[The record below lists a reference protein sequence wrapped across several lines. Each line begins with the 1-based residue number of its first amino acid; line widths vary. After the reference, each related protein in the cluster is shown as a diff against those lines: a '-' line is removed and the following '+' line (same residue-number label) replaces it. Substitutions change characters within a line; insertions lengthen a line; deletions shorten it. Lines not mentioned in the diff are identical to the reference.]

1 MDRARLVKHSVR
13 GIARYKLRSLFMM
26 LGSLAGV
33 ATLTL
38 VISVGDGAQRKVLAT
53 VQQLFGSSSILLFAR
68 GTELVGGPRA
78 DAARLTIEDVEATA
92 TEVPGIDAW
101 DPQQVIA
108 AASVRRA
115 ETTSIARV
123 VGSSER
129 SERVWSRTVV
139 RGAYFDDAA
148 VRGASRVALIGQ
160 TVAARL
166 FDGQDPLDGEILVG
180 SVPLR
185 VIGILEPLG
194 TDVHGMD
201 RDNEVVVPIS
211 TMMRRVMNVD
221 TIALAKLLVAD
232 PSRAEETA
240 GAVRRVLRERHAI
253 AAGQPD
259 DFTLLTP
266 VEVQRM
272 VGRVQS
278 VLSIYLPLVGGVTLL
293 VGGLVAA
300 ALMLASVS
308 ARVTE
313 IGLRRAVGATPGDI
327 RLQFLVETAV
337 IVVAGGLGGAVVGY
351 LGARAV
357 AVRLQLGGIFSWKA
371 LLVAVGVSA
380 AVGLLAGVVPAR
392 RAACLHPVDAL
403 R

>member
-1 MDRARLVKHSVR
+1 MDRTRLVKHSVR

-78 DAARLTIEDVEATA
+78 DAARLTIEDVEAIA
-92 TEVPGIDAW
+92 SEVPGIDAW

-180 SVPLR
+180 AVPLR

-278 VLSIYLPLVGGVTLL
+278 VLTLYLPLVGGVTLL

-337 IVVAGGLGGAVVGY
+337 TVVTGGLGGAVVGY
-351 LGARAV
+351 LGAQAV

-392 RAACLHPVDAL
+392 RAAGLHPVDAL